1 MYTVLVIVQVIVAIG
16 LIALVLLQQG
26 KGADAG
32 AAFGSGS
39 SGTVFGARGAAN
51 FLSRTTAWLAAV
63 FFGTSLA
70 LAYVVHGQSAPKS
83 VVDALP
89 AAPAQSPN
97 PTVTVQVPPAPA
109 AATPAVPAE
118 GGAPAAAAKKDDS
131 PKVPE

>member
-16 LIALVLLQQG
+16 LIVLVLLQQG

-39 SGTVFGARGAAN
+39 SGTVFGSRGAAN

-83 VVDALP
+83 VVDAI
-89 AAPAQSPN
+89 APATSAKQIA
-97 PTVTVQVPPAPA
+97 PPVEL
-109 AATPAVPAE
+109 PAVPVE
-118 GGAPAAAAKKDDS
+118 GNGPVVKVDPAAKKDET

>member
-16 LIALVLLQQG
+16 LIVLVLLQQG

-51 FLSRTTAWLAAV
+51 FLSRTTAWLAAI

-83 VVDALP
+83 VVDAIAPVQPVAPAVELP
-89 AAPAQSPN
+89 AA
-97 PTVTVQVPPAPA
+97 TVKVEGNAPA
-109 AATPAVPAE
+109 VKVDP
-118 GGAPAAAAKKDDS
+118 AAAKKDET

>member
-1 MYTVLVIVQVIVAIG
+1 MYTVLVIVQVVVAIG
-16 LIALVLLQQG
+16 LIVLVLLQQG

-39 SGTVFGARGAAN
+39 SGTVFGSRGAAN

-83 VVDALP
+83 VVDAMAP
-89 AAPAQSPN
+89 TAAKPVSP
-97 PTVTVQVPPAPA
+97 VVEL
-109 AATPAVPAE
+109 PAVPVE
-118 GGAPAAAAKKDDS
+118 GSGPVTVKVETPAKKDET

>member
-1 MYTVLVIVQVIVAIG
+1 MYTVLVVVQVIVAIG
-16 LIALVLLQQG
+16 LIVLVLLQQG

-51 FLSRTTAWLAAV
+51 FLSRTTAWLAAI

-70 LAYVVHGQSAPKS
+70 LAYVVHGQSGPKS
-83 VVDALP
+83 VVDAIAP
-89 AAPAQSPN
+89 AAPKA
-97 PTVTVQVPPAPA
+97 VAPA
-109 AATPAVPAE
+109 VELPSVPAE
-118 GGAPAAAAKKDDS
+118 GKAPVVTVDPAAKKDET

>member
-1 MYTVLVIVQVIVAIG
+1 MYTVLVVVQVIVAIG
-16 LIALVLLQQG
+16 LIVLVLLQQG

-63 FFGTSLA
+63 FFGASLA

-83 VVDALP
+83 VVDAMAP
-89 AAPAQSPN
+89 AAPIKP
-97 PTVTVQVPPAPA
+97 VAPA
-109 AATPAVPAE
+109 VELPAVRVE
-118 GGAPAAAAKKDDS
+118 GGGPVVKVDPAAKKDET
-131 PKVPE
+131 PKIPE

>member
-16 LIALVLLQQG
+16 LIVLVLLQQG

-51 FLSRTTAWLAAV
+51 FLSRTTAWFAAV

-83 VVDALP
+83 VVDAM
-89 AAPAQSPN
+89 
-97 PTVTVQVPPAPA
+97 APA
-109 AATPAVPAE
+109 AAKQVAPPVELPAVPAE
-118 GGAPAAAAKKDDS
+118 GNGTTIKVESPSKKDES

>member
-1 MYTVLVIVQVIVAIG
+1 MYTVLVVVQVIVAIG
-16 LIALVLLQQG
+16 LIVLVLLQQG

-51 FLSRTTAWLAAV
+51 FLSRTTAWLAAI

-83 VVDALP
+83 VVD
-89 AAPAQSPN
+89 SI
-97 PTVTVQVPPAPA
+97 APA
-109 AATPAVPAE
+109 AAAPAKPIAPPVELPAVPAE
-118 GGAPAAAAKKDDS
+118 GNAPVVKVDPAKKNDET
-131 PKVPE
+131 PKIPE

>member
-16 LIALVLLQQG
+16 LIVLVLLQQG

-51 FLSRTTAWLAAV
+51 FMSRTTAWFAAA

-83 VVDALP
+83 VVDAIKP
-89 AAPAQSPN
+89 VAPATTTAPVAVPVEGSA
-97 PTVTVQVPPAPA
+97 PTVKVESSP
-109 AATPAVPAE
+109 
-118 GGAPAAAAKKDDS
+118 KKDES

>member
-16 LIALVLLQQG
+16 LIVLVLLQQG

-39 SGTVFGARGAAN
+39 SGTVFGSRGAAN

-70 LAYVVHGQSAPKS
+70 LAYVVHGQAAPKS
-83 VVDALP
+83 VVDAI
-89 AAPAQSPN
+89 
-97 PTVTVQVPPAPA
+97 APA
-109 AATPAVPAE
+109 ANTVKVVTPPIELPAVPAE
-118 GGAPAAAAKKDDS
+118 GNGPVVKVSPAAKKDET

>member
-16 LIALVLLQQG
+16 LIVLVLLQHG

-51 FLSRTTAWLAAV
+51 FMSRTTAWFAAA

-70 LAYVVHGQSAPKS
+70 LAYVVNGQAVPKS
-83 VVDALP
+83 IVD
-89 AAPAQSPN
+89 SIK
-97 PTVTVQVPPAPA
+97 PA
-109 AATPAVPAE
+109 AATVTVEQPANAPAVPVE
-118 GGAPAAAAKKDDS
+118 GNGPAITVTPSTKKDES
-131 PKVPE
+131 PKIPE

>member
-1 MYTVLVIVQVIVAIG
+1 MYTVLVIVQVVVALG
-16 LIALVLLQQG
+16 LIVMVLLQQG

-51 FLSRTTAWLAAV
+51 FLSRTTAWLAAA

-70 LAYVVHGQSAPKS
+70 LAYVVHGQAAPKS
-83 VVDALP
+83 IVDAIKPAAATEQP
-89 AAPAQSPN
+89 AAPAAPVLPVEGAA
-97 PTVTVQVPPAPA
+97 PTLTVEP
-109 AATPAVPAE
+109 
-118 GGAPAAAAKKDDS
+118 AKKDES